1 MAVKH
6 RQAHHATHKVEIRQV
21 VLGTRRHKRRRDT
34 GSDVV
39 CIFVCK
45 RACTHGVDGGV
56 GVDLQRVD
64 VVRGVLEQA
73 VIWVQHFMTQQVQ
86 PLPTDN
92 HMVNKHS
99 TLASGHVT
107 TTM

>member
-1 MAVKH
+1 M
-6 RQAHHATHKVEIRQV
+6 
-21 VLGTRRHKRRRDT
+21 VLRHGDTDGGGTLGQTR
-34 GSDVV
+34 SAFSPV
-39 CIFVCK
+39 C
-45 RACTHGVDGGV
+45 ACARTHGVDGGV

-92 HMVNKHS
+92 HMVNGRS
-99 TLASGHVT
+99 TLACYHNSVGGPKTQVLGLQILQ
-107 TTM
+107 